1 MKISIRLILILFF
14 FLESCGSFKTS
25 EHVIKTPFDKRD
37 YPDTDVVFNV
47 ISSSIGT
54 NINAIK
60 SNAISEAQSSL
71 SQRVQSSIESY
82 VNLNLNNKN
91 NSSSISSEL
100 KSITESNVFFNK
112 IRIVES
118 RLYSRSDNKY
128 EYWGVYS
135 IKISDVVNIVNGLSK
150 SIEIDSA
157 FYKSSIDE
165 NYSLKAKS
173 KDVAILSYSTENI
186 IEEAKKYLGVP
197 YVWGGDSPSEGFDCS
212 GYVQWV
218 TNEVTGIFLP
228 RTAKEQHKYLNQ
240 NNKDLKKI
248 KAGDIVFFNT
258 NGTHI
263 SHVGIALNNN
273 EFIHSPNRNSK
284 IRIDQFKGYWQEK
297 FISSAKIRNL

>member
-1 MKISIRLILILFF
+1 MKINISLIILLLI

-25 EHVIKTPFDKRD
+25 EHVIKTPFDKSD

-47 ISSSIGT
+47 IASSIGT

-60 SNAISEAQSSL
+60 SNAIAEAQASL
-71 SQRVQSSIESY
+71 SQRIQYSINSY
-82 VNLNLNNKN
+82 LNLDLSNTKN
-91 NSSSISSEL
+91 TSSNSSEL

-112 IRIVES
+112 IQTIDSKIFNRG
-118 RLYSRSDNKY
+118 DNKY

-150 SIEIDSA
+150 SFEIDSE

-165 NYSLKAKS
+165 NYLLQSKS
-173 KDVAILSYSTENI
+173 KDIAITSYSADSI

-218 TNEVTGIFLP
+218 TNEVTGILLP
-228 RTAKEQHKYLNQ
+228 RTAKEQHIYLNQ

-248 KAGDIVFFNT
+248 NKGDIVFFNT
-258 NGTHI
+258 NGSHV

-284 IRIDQFKGYWQEK
+284 IRIDRFKGYWKEK
-297 FISSAKIRNL
+297 FISYAKIRNL